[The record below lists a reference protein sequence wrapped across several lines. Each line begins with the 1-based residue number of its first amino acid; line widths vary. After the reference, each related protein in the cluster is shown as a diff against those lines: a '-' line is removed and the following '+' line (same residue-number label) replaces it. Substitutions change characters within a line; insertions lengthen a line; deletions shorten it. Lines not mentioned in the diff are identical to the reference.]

1 MRIDLVILLLTL
13 AGCAAAADP
22 GPDIAFLTT
31 DQGRAAIIDES
42 IEPYFSLLQAREM
55 AAKTGAVIE
64 GDTLEAQRNACRQ
77 RFQAAVREFSQEDQ
91 AAVRRTV
98 AAVQPYLTTHYP
110 VFAAEPWRF
119 IKVARSI
126 EGGMPHTRG
135 RCIVLSDTAMPDLS
149 VDGAGQVNPEGS
161 VLLVH
166 EQTHVLQ
173 RLHPA
178 LFVPLFTESWG
189 MVRMAQAPAM
199 PAELLQ
205 RQLVNPDGISCV
217 WAFPLVEDGKTRL
230 IQPEV
235 LIGGT
240 RTVPRMPE
248 DFAVVALAVEKRGD
262 AYAYQLGADGR
273 PQAVPLPSLPA
284 YVDAFLPSDEN
295 FHPNEICAE
304 LFSLMVVR
312 GLLGKTGEETPC
324 QKGLRG
330 WAAAYLGPQT
340 AGAAHAPLPRM
351 DPVAPRSAG
360 PAKPV
365 ER

>member
-1 MRIDLVILLLTL
+1 MRIAIFLTL
-13 AGCAAAADP
+13 LIAVGCDAAAAADQ
-22 GPDIAFLTT
+22 GPDITFLAGE
-31 DQGRAAIIDES
+31 QARAAIIDES
-42 IEPYFSLLQAREM
+42 VEPYFSLLQAREM
-55 AAKTGAVIE
+55 SAKTGAAID
-64 GDTLEAQRNACRQ
+64 GDTLEAQRTACRQ
-77 RFQAAVREFSQEDQ
+77 RYQSAVRDFSAEDQ
-91 AAVRRTV
+91 AGLRRTI
-98 AAVQPYLTTHYP
+98 AAVQPYLMGHYP

-135 RCIVLSDTAMPDLS
+135 RCIVLSDTVMPEFTAG
-149 VDGAGQVNPEGS
+149 GAGPVDPEGTM
-161 VLLVH
+161 LLVH

-173 RLHPA
+173 RLHA
-178 LFVPLFTESWG
+178 GLFVPLFTESWG
-189 MVRMAQAPAM
+189 MVRMAQAPEM

-217 WAFPLVEDGKTRL
+217 WAFPVVEDGKARL

-235 LIGGT
+235 LLGGK
-240 RTVPRMPE
+240 RAVPRMPD

-262 AYAYQLGADGR
+262 AYAYQLGADGH

-284 YVDAFLPSDEN
+284 YGDAFLPSDEN

-312 GLLGKTGEETPC
+312 GLLGLSGDESPC

-330 WAAAYLGPQT
+330 WADAYLGAQ
-340 AGAAHAPLPRM
+340 AVAATHARLPRM
-351 DPVAPRSAG
+351 DPPGPRVAAPG
-360 PAKPV
+360 K
-365 ER
+365 